1 MSTIRSARAAICF
14 CANPIPWIDE
24 SLMKRIAIQPLLSI
38 AFLFGHLPCF
48 AQGVPVTE
56 ADQSVIEYK
65 TVAEAL
71 TDLRAKPGVVVRV
84 EGGWTIAEER
94 KEFVMWSFAPAG
106 HPAYP
111 AVIKRNIYERDGT
124 LFVRMSAL
132 CESSKPAC
140 DDLLGQFKKLNEGL
154 AEAMQQQHQNESR

>member
-1 MSTIRSARAAICF
+1 LPSNLCCPSR
-14 CANPIPWIDE
+14 
-24 SLMKRIAIQPLLSI
+24 
-38 AFLFGHLPCF
+38 FLFGHLPCF

-71 TDLRAKPGVVVRV
+71 TDLRAKPGVV
-84 EGGWTIAEER
+84 
-94 KEFVMWSFAPAG
+94 
-106 HPAYP
+106 
-111 AVIKRNIYERDGT
+111 IKRNLYERDGT